1 MANRFGNQFRNSI
14 DKALWDI
21 YAVVAIGA
29 TGACTLKFWNPSTAA
44 YTNAATSGA
53 AQGAEGVRSISRT
66 SAGLYVITLQDSW
79 RRLLD
84 VDCMIFNASGIPQS
98 STTASTAGGLVMG
111 VLSGTSDTNVASA
124 TAPIITVQFSAPT
137 SSSVTTL
144 IAADPTSGDSLRFH
158 FTLQNSSAL

>member
-1 MANRFGNQFRNSI
+1 MANRFGQQFRLSI

-29 TGACTLKFWNPSTAA
+29 TGAPTLKFWNGALGTYS
-44 YTNAATSGA
+44 NAATSGA
-53 AQGAEGVRSISRT
+53 GAGAEGVKSISRT
-66 SAGLYVITLQDSW
+66 SAGLYVFTLQDSW
-79 RRLLD
+79 RRLITAD
-84 VDCMIFNASGIPQS
+84 VQILNAAGIPQS

-111 VLSGTSDTNVASA
+111 VLSGASDTNVASA
-124 TAPIITVQFSAPT
+124 TAPIISVQFSAPT